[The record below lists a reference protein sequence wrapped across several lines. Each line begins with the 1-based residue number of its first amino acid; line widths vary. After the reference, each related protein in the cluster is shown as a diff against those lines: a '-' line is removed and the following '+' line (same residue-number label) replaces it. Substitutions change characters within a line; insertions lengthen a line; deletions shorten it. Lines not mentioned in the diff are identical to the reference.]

1 MANNTETTKK
11 VSAEL
16 LCLLLLSERD
26 MYVYEITQEISRRSQ
41 GLLSLAEAA
50 IYVTMY
56 RLVKNGYVTD
66 RREMIGQTKPRIR
79 VYYHITDDGR
89 EYFEKILE
97 AHKRAMKGLKY
108 FFAYVEEPGEPAL
121 EV

>member
-26 MYVYEITQEISRRSQ
+26 MYVYEITQEITRRSQ

-56 RLVKNGYVTD
+56 RLAKNGYVTD
-66 RREMIGQTKPRIR
+66 RREMIGQSKPRIR
-79 VYYHITDDGR
+79 VYYHITEDGR

-97 AHKRAMKGLKY
+97 AHKKAMKGLKY
-108 FFAYVEEPGEPAL
+108 FFAYVEDTQKQLPEG
-121 EV
+121 